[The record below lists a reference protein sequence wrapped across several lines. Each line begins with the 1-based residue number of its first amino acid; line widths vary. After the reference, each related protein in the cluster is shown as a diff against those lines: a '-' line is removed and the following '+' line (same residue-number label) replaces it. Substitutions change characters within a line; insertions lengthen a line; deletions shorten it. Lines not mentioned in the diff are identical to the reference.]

1 MLVSSDVNS
10 RWSLFPFSKEKMS
23 ALNGQRLANLKLQR
37 LQGMQTS
44 QDFDLFFESVKKKVE
59 KLDVE
64 EPSLPRK
71 RPQTKILNLAVL

>member
-1 MLVSSDVNS
+1 MLVSSDVNR

-71 RPQTKILNLAVL
+71 RP

>member
-1 MLVSSDVNS
+1 MLVSSDVNR

-23 ALNGQRLANLKLQR
+23 VLNGQRLANLKLQR

-71 RPQTKILNLAVL
+71 RP